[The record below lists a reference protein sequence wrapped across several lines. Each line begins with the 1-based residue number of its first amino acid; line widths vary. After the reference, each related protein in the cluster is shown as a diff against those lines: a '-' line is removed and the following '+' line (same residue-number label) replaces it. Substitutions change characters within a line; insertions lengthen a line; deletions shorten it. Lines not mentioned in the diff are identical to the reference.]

1 MAILY
6 PRALPTHTGIRNITL
21 RAVNVT
27 AVSESVFTLRQQ
39 IYKHTGERWEA
50 EITLPAMARASAEQW
65 VAWLLSMRGREG
77 TFLLGDP
84 VGKTPRGSAGGTPVV
99 NGAGQTGDSISIDGC
114 TASQTGWLKAGDYI
128 QLGSGASASL
138 HKVLQDVNSSGAGQ
152 ATLDVWPSIR
162 NAPADNATVV
172 VSTPIGAQGVFRLS
186 TSSTEWSINEI
197 AHFGVVFPAV
207 QAIA

>member
-1 MAILY
+1 MAISY

-84 VGKTPRGSAGGTPVV
+84 VGKTPRGSAGGTPLV
-99 NGAGQTGDSISIDGC
+99 NGGSQTGDSISIDGC

-162 NAPADNATVV
+162 TAPADNAAVV
-172 VSTPIGAQGVFRLS
+172 TSTAQGVFRLS

>member
-50 EITLPAMARASAEQW
+50 EIKLPAMARASAEQW

-138 HKVLQDVNSSGAGQ
+138 HKVLQDVSSSGAGQ

-172 VSTPIGAQGVFRLS
+172 TSTAQGVFRLS

-207 QAIA
+207 HAIA

>member
-1 MAILY
+1 MAISY

-39 IYKHTGERWEA
+39 IYAHTGERWEA

-84 VGKTPRGSAGGTPVV
+84 VGKTPRGSAGGTPLV
-99 NGAGQTGDSISIDGC
+99 NGGSQTGDSISIDGC

-172 VSTPIGAQGVFRLS
+172 TSTAQGVFRLS

>member
-1 MAILY
+1 MAISY

-84 VGKTPRGSAGGTPVV
+84 VGKTPRGSAGGTPLV
-99 NGAGQTGDSISIDGC
+99 NGGSQTGDSISIDGC

-162 NAPADNATVV
+162 TAPADDATVV
-172 VSTPIGAQGVFRLS
+172 TSTAQGVFRLS

>member
-1 MAILY
+1 MPISY
-6 PRALPTHTGIRNITL
+6 PRALPTHTGIRQITL

-39 IYKHTGERWEA
+39 VFKHSGERWEA
-50 EITLPAMARASAEQW
+50 EVTLPQMARSDAEQW

-84 VGKTPRGSAGGTPVV
+84 LGGTPRGSAGGTPRV
-99 NGAGQTGDSISIDGC
+99 NGANQTGDSISIDGC

-128 QLGSGASASL
+128 QLGSGAGSSL
-138 HKVLQDVNSSGAGQ
+138 HKVLQDVSSNGAGQ
-152 ATLDVWPSIR
+152 ATIDVWPSIR
-162 NAPADNATVV
+162 TAPADNSAVV
-172 VSTPIGAQGVFRLS
+172 VNNAKGVFRLA

-197 AHFGVVFPAV
+197 AHWGVVFPAV
-207 QAIA
+207 EAIV

>member
-1 MAILY
+1 MAISY

-27 AVSESVFTLRQQ
+27 AVSQSVFTLRQQ

-50 EITLPAMARASAEQW
+50 EIKLPAMARASAEQW

-138 HKVLQDVNSSGAGQ
+138 HKVLQDVSSSWTSGRQFAMLRLTMRRWSPARRKASSGCLHLALSGQ
-152 ATLDVWPSIR
+152 SMRSRTSALY
-162 NAPADNATVV
+162 
-172 VSTPIGAQGVFRLS
+172 FR
-186 TSSTEWSINEI
+186 
-197 AHFGVVFPAV
+197 
-207 QAIA
+207 QCRQ